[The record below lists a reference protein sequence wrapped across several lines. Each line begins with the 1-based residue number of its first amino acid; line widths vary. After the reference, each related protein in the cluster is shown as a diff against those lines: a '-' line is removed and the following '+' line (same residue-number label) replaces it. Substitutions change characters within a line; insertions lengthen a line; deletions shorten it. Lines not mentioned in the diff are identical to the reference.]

1 VVDAF
6 TPSERRGAL
15 VVVLLLA
22 LGGVRDLWL
31 ASRPAPIAALH
42 GAGVAG
48 RAPSGTVGPGPSV
61 GGEGDAPRPAIRP
74 DAAILDLNRASS
86 HELESLPGV
95 GPVLAGRIVTHRA
108 RHGPFRRPEELMAVR
123 GIGPRLF
130 GRLRPHV
137 RVEPLAA
144 PAPADAP

>member
-1 VVDAF
+1 MDAF

-22 LGGVRDLWL
+22 LGGARDLWL
-31 ASRPAPIAALH
+31 ASRPAPVAAPH

-48 RAPSGTVGPGPSV
+48 RVPSGIVGPGASV
-61 GGEGDAPRPAIRP
+61 GGGRHEPPPAFRPG
-74 DAAILDLNRASS
+74 AAILDLNRASS

-137 RVEPLAA
+137 MVEPPAA
-144 PAPADAP
+144 RANAP